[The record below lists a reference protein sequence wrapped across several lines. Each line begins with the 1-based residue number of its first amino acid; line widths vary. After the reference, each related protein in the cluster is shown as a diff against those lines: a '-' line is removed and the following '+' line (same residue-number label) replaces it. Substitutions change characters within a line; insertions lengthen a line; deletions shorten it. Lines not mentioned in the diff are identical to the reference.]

1 MRQRHI
7 NQLAVDVWQQ
17 QVASPHL
24 PPPSAA
30 RRQRPTSALA
40 PLQAAD
46 FTPHLSRK
54 PSHTMDPPKV
64 EPGMEPEYEPLV
76 ATPGVRA
83 DSFSVQSSKRWSNDF
98 CGERKRVP
106 KALL

>member
-1 MRQRHI
+1 
-7 NQLAVDVWQQ
+7 
-17 QVASPHL
+17 
-24 PPPSAA
+24 
-30 RRQRPTSALA
+30 
-40 PLQAAD
+40 
-46 FTPHLSRK
+46 
-54 PSHTMDPPKV
+54 MDPPKV